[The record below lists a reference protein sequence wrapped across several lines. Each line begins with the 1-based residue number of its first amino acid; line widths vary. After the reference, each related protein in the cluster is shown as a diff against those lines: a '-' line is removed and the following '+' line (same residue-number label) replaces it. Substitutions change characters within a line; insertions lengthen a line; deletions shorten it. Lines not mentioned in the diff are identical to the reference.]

1 MAASHRGSANTK
13 SPSRLETQLQLIS
26 FRTGRPLAVEAP
38 DVPLGGSV
46 GMELPGGQRS
56 VLTAVRTGREEAG
69 PEAVARLQ
77 RLATARGQGLR
88 RPLAAAIDGPRVLVA
103 SEPPDGASLRTVVRL
118 VPLTWD
124 QAAVLGEG
132 LLAALA
138 SLHRLQV
145 PHGAVGLDSAV
156 LCQDGRLRLVDAGL
170 PQPIG
175 EQLASLRSDMFQAAA
190 PLSILFSEL
199 TPATLRPVPEAA
211 RARLEQLSEQLRN
224 WEWEGSAEEALSE
237 WRKAVRLR
245 LDGEAKARVTRQL
258 RVLAGR
264 LPGVGPAAALIDA
277 AEIPS
282 AAAAPLAAALPAG
295 VPPSSEPVTPVSPR
309 AELATSTG
317 AMAEAAPAKNLD
329 PARPA
334 DLTPTPLTPAAPL
347 SPRPEPAIAAA
358 SELEVVSAG
367 KPETAAH
374 PLPGPVA
381 PAEPRTP
388 RAEPVMSA
396 ASEAEVATA
405 EKPEA
410 SEPAHPVLP
419 WNPPAARPRSRAEP
433 VMRTAAE
440 TERTATDGP
449 EQLKPAYPLLPPLT
463 PTRPPWWSWRWLSAG
478 VVILLLIVAGGGVLE
493 AIHHG
498 ASAPQGHGRTHARAT
513 ATPTPAPFTSPS
525 PSPTLSTTPNVA
537 PVLAP
542 SSDPPVQQV
551 QLVSDCQSP
560 GATNCQYTVTANL
573 GTHPPVTVSW
583 EVDEVDQCT
592 GSVTEMAS
600 GAVAAPGNYTYVEAQ
615 PQITVPSGSPVW
627 LVALAGAPGQA
638 ASAPVT
644 VTPPASGCGT

>member
-26 FRTGRPLAVEAP
+26 FRTGRPLDVEAP
-38 DVPLGGSV
+38 EVPVRGSV
-46 GMELPGGQRS
+46 AVQLPDGQRS
-56 VLTAVRTGREEAG
+56 VLTAFRTGREDAGTEAF
-69 PEAVARLQ
+69 ARLQ

-88 RPLAAAIDGPRVLVA
+88 RPLAAAIDGPRLLVA

-124 QAAVLGEG
+124 QAAVLGEV

-145 PHGAVGLDSAV
+145 AHGAVSLDSAV

-175 EQLASLRSDMFQAAA
+175 EQPASLRSDMFQAAA
-190 PLSILFSEL
+190 PLSVLFSEL
-199 TPATLRPVPEAA
+199 TPATIRPVPEAA
-211 RARLEQLSEQLRN
+211 REGIMQLLGQLRD
-224 WEWEGSAEEALSE
+224 EVWEGSAEEALAD

-245 LDGEAKARVTRQL
+245 LDGEGKARVTRQL
-258 RVLAGR
+258 QVLAGR
-264 LPGVGPAAALIDA
+264 LPGVGPAAPPPDA
-277 AEIPS
+277 AAIPA
-282 AAAAPLAAALPAG
+282 AAAAPVAAELLAPA
-295 VPPSSEPVTPVSPR
+295 PPPIEPATPVSPR
-309 AELATSTG
+309 AGLVTSTTS
-317 AMAEAAPAKNLD
+317 MAVETSAENAEPV
-329 PARPA
+329 RPA
-334 DLTPTPLTPAAPL
+334 YPIPP
-347 SPRPEPAIAAA
+347 
-358 SELEVVSAG
+358 
-367 KPETAAH
+367 
-374 PLPGPVA
+374 PVA
-381 PAEPRTP
+381 PAARLTLG
-388 RAEPVMSA
+388 AEPVMSA
-396 ASEAEVATA
+396 ASKGEEAAA

-410 SEPAHPVLP
+410 ARPADPVLP
-419 WNPPAARPRSRAEP
+419 WTPPAAPLGPRAEP
-433 VMRTAAE
+433 VMATASRAE
-440 TERTATDGP
+440 KTPADEPER
-449 EQLKPAYPLLPPLT
+449 LKPDYPLLPPLS
-463 PTRPPWWSWRWLSAG
+463 PTRSPWWRRRWLSAG
-478 VVILLLIVAGGGVLE
+478 VVLLLLIVGGGGALE
-493 AIHHG
+493 ALHQG
-498 ASAPQGHGRTHARAT
+498 ASAPQGHYRAHARAT

-525 PSPTLSTTPNVA
+525 PSPTLSTSPTVA

-551 QLVSDCQSP
+551 QLVSNCQSP
-560 GATNCQYTVTANL
+560 GATDCQYTVTANL
-573 GTHPPVTVSW
+573 GTHPAVTVSW
-583 EVDEVDQCT
+583 EVEEVDQCT